1 VTPLELTKN
10 QQYHLVLADIAMAA
24 AITACD
30 KNYTIAASEG
40 GYVPGGIRDAWLE
53 RTSEGPLR
61 RQVIALANAGSGSL
75 QKLPAEQLAVM
86 AERYG
91 VPLAGALSELISEHF
106 TNKREAV
113 LTYNK

>member
-1 VTPLELTKN
+1 MDLTKT

-24 AITACD
+24 AINACD
-30 KNYTIAASEG
+30 KNYTIAASAG
-40 GYVPGGIRDAWLE
+40 GYVPGSIRDLWLE
-53 RTSEGPLR
+53 QAGEGPLR
-61 RQVIALANAGSGSL
+61 RQVTALANAGKASL
-75 QKLPAEQLAVM
+75 QSLPSPQLAAM

-91 VPLAGALSELISEHF
+91 VPLTGDLSELIAEHF